1 LAETHDRRYRDGRS
15 ASDPREVVRTAH
27 DGQLAWG
34 LWALAMILLG
44 FAVVLMLQNRP
55 VSHDGFLQ
63 GFLVPGFATVGA
75 VVAARRRNT
84 IGWLFLGVALVAAT
98 GALCAEYA
106 LRARVTAPGS
116 LPAGQLAAWAATW
129 VFTLNFPAVGWV
141 LLLFPDGRLP
151 SPRWRP
157 VAWGLSLSLGVWAL
171 WLMIRPGPIDTA
183 GPKFANP
190 FALSA
195 LPPLGIVTD
204 VLVALNLVA
213 VVVTLAAAVFAPFW
227 RRRRANA
234 VERQQLKWLAFVA
247 LGVPLTMGLIL
258 LGLVLFPAFRSLA
271 GGLPLLLLVAVGIPA
286 TVGLAVLR
294 YRLYDID
301 RLINRT
307 LVYGLL
313 TAVLGL
319 CYVAGGLV
327 LALVIGAGSDP
338 PSWLVAG
345 ATLAAA
351 AIFRPARRNI
361 QAAVDRRFNRRK
373 YNAAQTIQ
381 AFSTRL
387 REQIDLDTL
396 STELLAVTDQTME
409 PTRVS
414 LWLRPP
420 RHEPLGTAGSEAPPT
435 SWAY

>member
-1 LAETHDRRYRDGRS
+1 
-15 ASDPREVVRTAH
+15 
-27 DGQLAWG
+27 
-34 LWALAMILLG
+34 
-44 FAVVLMLQNRP
+44 
-55 VSHDGFLQ
+55 
-63 GFLVPGFATVGA
+63 
-75 VVAARRRNT
+75 
-84 IGWLFLGVALVAAT
+84 LFLGVALVAAT

-116 LPAGQLAAWAATW
+116 LPAGQLAAWAASW
-129 VFTLNFPAVGWV
+129 VFTLNFPAMGLV

-157 VAWGLSLSLGVWAL
+157 VAWGLSLSLGGWAL

-190 FALSA
+190 FAIPT
-195 LPPLGIVTD
+195 LPSLGVVTD
-204 VLVALNLVA
+204 VLVALNLVV

-234 VERQQLKWLAFVA
+234 VERQQLKWLVFVA
-247 LGVPLTMGLIL
+247 LGVPLTVGLIL
-258 LGLVLFPAFRSLA
+258 LGFVLLPAFRNLA
-271 GGLPLLLLVAVGIPA
+271 GGLPLLLLMAVGIPA

-294 YRLYDID
+294 HRLYDID

-313 TAVLGL
+313 TAVLGS
-319 CYVAGGLV
+319 CYAAGSLV
-327 LALVIGAGSDP
+327 FVLVVGAGSDP

-351 AIFRPARRNI
+351 ALFQPARRRI
-361 QAAVDRRFNRRK
+361 QQAVDRRFNRRK

-387 REQIDLDTL
+387 REQIELDTL
-396 STELLAVTDQTME
+396 TSELLVVTDQTME

-414 LWLRPP
+414 LWLRPSP
-420 RHEPLGTAGSEAPPT
+420 PGSSDTARSEASP
-435 SWAY
+435 SSSAY